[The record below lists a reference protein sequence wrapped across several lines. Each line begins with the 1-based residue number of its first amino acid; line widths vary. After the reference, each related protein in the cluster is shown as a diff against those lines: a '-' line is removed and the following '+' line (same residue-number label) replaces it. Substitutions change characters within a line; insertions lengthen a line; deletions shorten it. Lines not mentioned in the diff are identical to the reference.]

1 MRLTHDQHLALVR
14 AVHRHFGP
22 HSRAWL
28 FGSRTDDRARGGD
41 FDVMVV
47 SEEPDAAVLVDAKL
61 ALLADLHA
69 TAAFED
75 ERIDVLLW
83 SRRLDPEPSAIQR
96 VALEQGL
103 ELTA

>member
-28 FGSRTDDRARGGD
+28 FGSRTDDRARGCD
-41 FDVMVV
+41 F
-47 SEEPDAAVLVDAKL
+47 DAKL

-83 SRRLDPEPSAIQR
+83 SRRLDPEPSTIQR

>member
-1 MRLTHDQHLALVR
+1 MRLTHDQHLSLVR

-22 HSRAWL
+22 RSRAWL
-28 FGSRTDDRARGGD
+28 FGSRTDDQARGGD
-41 FDVMVV
+41 FDVMVL
-47 SEEPDAAVLVDAKL
+47 SDDQDAARLVDAKL

-69 TAAFED
+69 TPAFED

-83 SRRLDPEPSAIQR
+83 SRPLDPEPSAIQR
-96 VALEQGL
+96 VALEQGR